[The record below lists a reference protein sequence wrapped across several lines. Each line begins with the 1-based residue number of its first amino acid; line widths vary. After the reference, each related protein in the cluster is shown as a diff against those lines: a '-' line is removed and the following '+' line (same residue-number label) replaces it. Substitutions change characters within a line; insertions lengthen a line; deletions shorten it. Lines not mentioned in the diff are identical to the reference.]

1 MPTDR
6 PSRFRERDIEVL
18 RRMTP
23 AEKVAVMNSLVR
35 QAYALAAAG
44 VRLRDPD
51 LPEEEVEAKAR
62 ALVAGDRA

>member
-23 AEKVAVMNSLVR
+23 AEKIAVMNSLVR
-35 QAYALAAAG
+35 QAYALAVAG

>member
-6 PSRFRERDIEVL
+6 PSRVSERDIEIL

-23 AEKVAVMNSLVR
+23 AEKIAVMNSLVR

-51 LPEEEVEAKAR
+51 LPEDQVEAEAR

>member
-1 MPTDR
+1 MPTDC

-23 AEKVAVMNSLVR
+23 AEKITVMNGLVR

-51 LPEEEVEAKAR
+51 LPEDLVEARAR